1 MALSNEQWNAPSGVD
16 DFYEHQIANSIRV
29 NNSAGDS
36 TATNYLHLNATAG
49 NSDIWTI
56 GMWIKRARFATSNSN
71 TAQAVWGGHSGSGS
85 ARGYGMVS
93 DYTGTIGGM
102 SFEDNNGSAWHIT
115 TRTNAIYRDL
125 SAWTHVCWRYDSSQ
139 GTNTNRARMYVNGI
153 VITDLQVSTYGAQGA
168 DHSWNGGGEQFIG
181 TNGTGTDGNNPYQG
195 FDGYIAEVVSI
206 DGTSLDP
213 MDNLVELKNGVL
225 IPKDVSGLTF
235 GDEGFWLQF
244 KASDALGDDTSGNEN
259 DFTVV
264 GIAAHDHM
272 LDSPT
277 FTSDSGGNFCTAN
290 SEYRGSSTNAALYGA
305 LSEGNLK
312 HSFSGSSDGA
322 IPCTHKTPASGK
334 YYFEYA
340 IIAGGG
346 TGDYSPAMGIMDP
359 NVFTFANSSINQ
371 AGLICYDN
379 ATNKVQKNSN
389 TTGTYSGSRGSNG
402 DVMGIA
408 VDMDNGAFYVSKNGT
423 YQTINGGAVGD
434 PTSGASKT
442 GAGATWTPAS
452 EFTNGMV
459 PLSAPNGGNAPII
472 NLNFGQDGTFQGT
485 ETAGGNADAND
496 FGNFFTAPPTDYLAV
511 CTGNLTAAADPAE
524 EEQPSKFF
532 QALAYTGNG
541 QNGHDLTTVMKADS
555 VWGKN
560 RTTSAGTA
568 TRWFNQTAHNFGT
581 GAEEYVQFDQASYGG
596 TTSQAQGYSGATA
609 TNLTVG
615 NNGYTNVN
623 NSSYINYLQ
632 GSNGASVVTDTS
644 GDIDVAR
651 FATANQ
657 GMSVMYYTGTGTSG
671 HTVPHGL
678 GVKPDFVIIKNSTSQ
693 NSSAW
698 RVYAKAFGDENDY
711 AVMNTDAA
719 WQSSGGIFTAAP
731 TTSVMALADDVTVNN
746 ASNNYMAWAYA
757 NAEGMVK
764 AGKYKGNANDDGV
777 FVYTGFRPAMFM
789 CKPILQGNWRM
800 VDTTRS
806 PFNLVANTL
815 FPNRNDP
822 QQTNDSND
830 LDILSNGVKM
840 RASDSN
846 YNQATTF
853 HYLAFAENPFR
864 FATAR

>member
-423 YQTINGGAVGD
+423 FQTINGGAVGD

-452 EFTNGMV
+452 EYTFGMV
-459 PLSAPNGGNAPII
+459 PMSMPTGGSVPVI

-485 ETAGGNADAND
+485 ETAGANADGNGY
-496 FGNFFTAPPTDYLAV
+496 GNFFTAPPSGFLAI
-511 CTGNLTAAADPAE
+511 CSGNLTVAEGVDPAE
-524 EEQPSKFF
+524 GVDIGTLLQLLLYTGNANNSRAITTRFDPDVMWFKQRNAAKAWNAYSKIQGIGSTSNYLDFSKDDEIEPVSHSANKGLLATSATSMTVGAVDYINGNTMTYVATLFNLGNTQSTNNDGNLTSTIYANAGAGMSHGSYTGEGATKTVGHGLGVVPSFIIVKKTSADANWAVYYGDNTDGLVINSGAGTVDANFWADTTPSTSVF
-532 QALAYTGNG
+532 TVGNNATTGADADYVFWAYANTEGFIKAGSYTGNG
-541 QNGHDLTTVMKADS
+541 AVDGTFIYTGFKPALLIIKRKSGSESWMFMDHSRDPSNVVEGVLQMNGTNGESTTDYDACDFVSNGFKMRIND
-555 VWGKN
+555 VG
-560 RTTSAGTA
+560 
-568 TRWFNQTAHNFGT
+568 FNF
-581 GAEEYVQFDQASYGG
+581 AEEYIFLAI
-596 TTSQAQGYSGATA
+596 A
-609 TNLTVG
+609 
-615 NNGYTNVN
+615 
-623 NSSYINYLQ
+623 
-632 GSNGASVVTDTS
+632 
-644 GDIDVAR
+644 
-651 FATANQ
+651 
-657 GMSVMYYTGTGTSG
+657 
-671 HTVPHGL
+671 
-678 GVKPDFVIIKNSTSQ
+678 KNS
-693 NSSAW
+693 
-698 RVYAKAFGDENDY
+698 F
-711 AVMNTDAA
+711 
-719 WQSSGGIFTAAP
+719 
-731 TTSVMALADDVTVNN
+731 
-746 ASNNYMAWAYA
+746 
-757 NAEGMVK
+757 
-764 AGKYKGNANDDGV
+764 KY
-777 FVYTGFRPAMFM
+777 
-789 CKPILQGNWRM
+789 
-800 VDTTRS
+800 
-806 PFNLVANTL
+806 
-815 FPNRNDP
+815 
-822 QQTNDSND
+822 
-830 LDILSNGVKM
+830 
-840 RASDSN
+840 
-846 YNQATTF
+846 
-853 HYLAFAENPFR
+853 
-864 FATAR
+864 ATAR

>member
-1 MALSNEQWNAPSGVD
+1 APSGGG
-16 DFYEHQIANSIRV
+16 DFFDHQIANSIRV
-29 NNSAGDS
+29 SNSAGDS

-423 YQTINGGAVGD
+423 FQTINGGAVGD
-434 PTSGASKT
+434 P
-442 GAGATWTPAS
+442 
-452 EFTNGMV
+452 
-459 PLSAPNGGNAPII
+459 
-472 NLNFGQDGTFQGT
+472 
-485 ETAGGNADAND
+485 
-496 FGNFFTAPPTDYLAV
+496 
-511 CTGNLTAAADPAE
+511 
-524 EEQPSKFF
+524 
-532 QALAYTGNG
+532 
-541 QNGHDLTTVMKADS
+541 
-555 VWGKN
+555 
-560 RTTSAGTA
+560 
-568 TRWFNQTAHNFGT
+568 
-581 GAEEYVQFDQASYGG
+581 
-596 TTSQAQGYSGATA
+596 
-609 TNLTVG
+609 
-615 NNGYTNVN
+615 
-623 NSSYINYLQ
+623 
-632 GSNGASVVTDTS
+632 
-644 GDIDVAR
+644 
-651 FATANQ
+651 
-657 GMSVMYYTGTGTSG
+657 
-671 HTVPHGL
+671 
-678 GVKPDFVIIKNSTSQ
+678 
-693 NSSAW
+693 
-698 RVYAKAFGDENDY
+698 
-711 AVMNTDAA
+711 
-719 WQSSGGIFTAAP
+719 
-731 TTSVMALADDVTVNN
+731 
-746 ASNNYMAWAYA
+746 
-757 NAEGMVK
+757 
-764 AGKYKGNANDDGV
+764 
-777 FVYTGFRPAMFM
+777 
-789 CKPILQGNWRM
+789 
-800 VDTTRS
+800 
-806 PFNLVANTL
+806 
-815 FPNRNDP
+815 
-822 QQTNDSND
+822 
-830 LDILSNGVKM
+830 
-840 RASDSN
+840 
-846 YNQATTF
+846 
-853 HYLAFAENPFR
+853 
-864 FATAR
+864 